1 MYDKGDRVLRV
12 EIIVNN
18 IEELRCDKR
27 LEKLPGMLERLQAM
41 VVAFLGVVQAL
52 SFVDGQH
59 LDALAAPSVRGAQR
73 TAGVDLQKPRMRAVA
88 QAVIAL
94 AAQSEGFTAT
104 NLGERVRTQQ
114 GRAMVGYGDRKAS
127 YDSRKLR
134 GKSLV
139 ERVGKTR
146 RYWVRRPG
154 IRTLAALLILR
165 EQVLKP
171 VLAGV
176 CRPKRGRPPKN
187 LHPLD
192 VRCWPHSK
200 P

>member
-1 MYDKGDRVLRV
+1 
-12 EIIVNN
+12 
-18 IEELRCDKR
+18 
-27 LEKLPGMLERLQAM
+27 
-41 VVAFLGVVQAL
+41 
-52 SFVDGQH
+52 
-59 LDALAAPSVRGAQR
+59 
-73 TAGVDLQKPRMRAVA
+73 
-88 QAVIAL
+88 
-94 AAQSEGFTAT
+94 
-104 NLGERVRTQQ
+104 
-114 GRAMVGYGDRKAS
+114 MVGYGDRKAS
-127 YDSRKLR
+127 YDLRKMR

-165 EQVLKP
+165 EQVIKP

-192 VRCWPHSK
+192 VHYQK
-200 P
+200 LKVEMLATLKTLKLAA